1 MGKRRNNRV
10 SSSRAIYTD
19 PSEEKRVLQYLS
31 NTLNSGMLNLKP
43 YELFKFAAEVFGNE
57 AMFFMLKGELPDKMA
72 DEDLTQHNLEHHID
86 KIVSESEM
94 AKITRALIAPM
105 ISEKLRNL
113 PSYRYSNFEARLNIL
128 KKTFNLTTE
137 GTEVVA
143 FIYLCRNNEMLESY
157 FINHNAV
164 FTCSTFKVFRA
175 FGHIP
180 LGMKR
185 GSFLKIITDGTL
197 YKAGMIDRGNNSYEL
212 EDWCSSYLS
221 GFGGKSLSSEY
232 FSNENDSLLRISDF
246 ELSEDNSKVIDTL
259 LKGRKGFNLLLYG
272 KPGTGKTSLTKALA
286 KEYGKQLLTVKV
298 PESGE
303 MKHRLRAV
311 IATLNFADKNS
322 IVLIDEADELLNTHE
337 IFYFGQSVEKS
348 FINNLLETHNK
359 KIIWITNRYE
369 NIHASTM
376 RRFAFSLEF
385 KDFSSKNRLKVL
397 KSELK
402 RNKFED
408 YFTEEELKELC
419 DRYAVNAGSIINA
432 MNLLKIRKKTEKAAV
447 MKQLHTVLKNQEKA
461 LSMKKG
467 RSNKKDF
474 KGYSLEGLNCSLKPD
489 ELIASLKKYLQIK
502 EGNQPKSE
510 RPFSMLLYGMP
521 GTGKSEFIYYLGS
534 LLEKEVL
541 LKRASEITSKWVGET
556 EKNLANAFEEGQE
569 KEGIL
574 FFDEADSFLFPRKQ
588 AQRSWEIS
596 ATNEILT
603 QLEAYKGIVAFATN
617 DIQGLDHASL
627 RRFRY
632 KVEFRP
638 LTPEGNL
645 HFYNTVL
652 SSLITGQK
660 ALTEDEIKRIQ
671 GMNNLTP
678 GDFAVVK
685 DQFMYTEPSGITHQ
699 GLIESLINEVKH
711 KQEGRKIAGFGR
723 P

>member
-1 MGKRRNNRV
+1 MSRRNNTI
-10 SSSRAIYTD
+10 SSSRAFYTD
-19 PSEEKRVLQYLS
+19 PAEEKRVLQYLS
-31 NTLNSGMLNLKP
+31 NTLNSRLLNLKP
-43 YELFKFAAEVFGNE
+43 YELFKFATEVFGYE
-57 AMFFMLKGELPDKMA
+57 AIFSMLKREQPDIME
-72 DEDLTQHNLEHHID
+72 DEDISPNNLELYID
-86 KIVSESEM
+86 KITSEDTMVSLIRESV
-94 AKITRALIAPM
+94 IPM
-105 ISEKLRNL
+105 VSGKLKSL
-113 PSYRYSNFEARLNIL
+113 PACRHSNFEDRLNIL
-128 KKTFNLTTE
+128 KKTFNLAPESTE
-137 GTEVVA
+137 LVA
-143 FIYLCRNNEMLESY
+143 FIYLCRNNGVLESY
-157 FINHNAV
+157 FNSCNGV
-164 FTCSTFKVFRA
+164 FDGSTFKVLRA

-185 GSFLKIITDGTL
+185 GSFLKVITDSTL
-197 YKAGMIDRGNNSYEL
+197 HKAGILDNRHNNYEP

-232 FSNENDSLLRISDF
+232 FSSKNDSLLTISDF
-246 ELSEDNSKVIDTL
+246 ELSDDNTRVLDTL
-259 LKGRKGFNLLLYG
+259 MRGGKGFNVLLYG
-272 KPGTGKTSLTKALA
+272 KPGTGKTSLAKALA

-298 PESGE
+298 PDTGE
-303 MKHRLRAV
+303 MKQRLRAV
-311 IATLNFADKNS
+311 IATLNFADKSS
-322 IVLIDEADELLNTHE
+322 IILIDEADELLNTHE
-337 IFYFGQSVEKS
+337 MFYFGQSVEKS

-359 KIIWITNRYE
+359 KIIWITNRSA
-369 NIHASTM
+369 NIHVSTM

-402 RNKFED
+402 RNKLEA
-408 YFTEEELKELC
+408 YFTEEEIKELC

-432 MNLLKIRKKTEKAAV
+432 ISLLKIRKKTDKAAS

-461 LSMKKG
+461 LSTKK
-467 RSNKKDF
+467 SSSPSQKEF
-474 KGYSLEGLNCSLKPD
+474 KSYSLEGLNCSHKPV
-489 ELIASLKKYLQIK
+489 ELIASLKNYLQLK
-502 EGNQPKSE
+502 ESNQLKAE
-510 RPFSMLLYGMP
+510 RPFSMLLYGLP

-541 LKRASEITSKWVGET
+541 LKRASDITSKYVGET
-556 EKNLANAFEEGQE
+556 EQNMASAFSEGQE

-588 AQRSWEIS
+588 GQQSWEIS

-617 DIQGLDHASL
+617 DIEGLDHASL

-652 SSLITGQK
+652 SPLITGSRE
-660 ALTEDEIKRIQ
+660 LTRDELKRIQ

-685 DQFMYTEPSGITHQ
+685 DQFIYSEPLGITYQ

-711 KQEGRKIAGFGR
+711 KQEGRKMIGFGSC
-723 P
+723 